1 MVKSFQTD
9 QCLDLGRPINNIKT
23 HSDDPAEIKFTFGEL
38 LMNAQTRGRGP
49 RSAQKC
55 PRINRPVYI
64 LTPTPDHT

>member
-38 LMNAQTRGRGP
+38 LDE
-49 RSAQKC
+49 RSDEGTWPKVS
-55 PRINRPVYI
+55 PEMS
-64 LTPTPDHT
+64 PDQ